1 MERIEW
7 SQLPL
12 LDLAGHRVD
21 LLSYFHSRIL
31 LIFLR
36 HLA

>member
-1 MERIEW
+1 METIEW
-7 SQLPL
+7 SELAL

-21 LLSYFHSRIL
+21 PLSYFHSRIL